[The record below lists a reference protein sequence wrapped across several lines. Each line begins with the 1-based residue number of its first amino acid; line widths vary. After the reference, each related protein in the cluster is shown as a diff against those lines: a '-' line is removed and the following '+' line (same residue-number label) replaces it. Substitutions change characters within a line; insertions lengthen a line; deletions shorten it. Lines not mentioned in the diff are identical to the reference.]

1 MSLRDL
7 CELRAHRAGLASA
20 VVSST
25 LALILFSTALPAQ
38 TSQQP
43 TFRSGVELVQVDVVV
58 VDKGGKHVRGLTAAD
73 FAVRDRDK
81 PQTIATFEEVSHERP
96 REAAPAPLL
105 TRPARLDVGNNQ
117 TARSDRLV
125 VMVIDDLHIYK
136 GRTERAQDIARQIV
150 SQLGPQASMAVLFT
164 SANRNTQVTEDRAEL
179 LAAIDTLRGRQS
191 VRRPHPA
198 IDAQTPTALDPGMSA
213 EAMLSAIQSS
223 QNTKGQQFFENLTQY
238 GTLRDAARILGAG
251 DARRKAFVLISEGIA
266 KDLSGIFGA
275 MATSGD
281 VPQGGVRS
289 TTAAMPPG

>member
-1 MSLRDL
+1 MS
-7 CELRAHRAGLASA
+7 AHA
-20 VVSST
+20 VGWALIAAVS
-25 LALILFSTALPAQ
+25 LALSPTLPAQ
-38 TSQQP
+38 TPQQP

-58 VDKGGKHVRGLTAAD
+58 VDKDGKHVRGLKAAD
-73 FAVRDRDK
+73 FAVLDRDK

-164 SANRNTQVTEDRAEL
+164 SATRNTQVTEDRAEL

-191 VRRPHPA
+191 VRRPHQA
-198 IDAQTPTALDPGMSA
+198 RDDQTMSA
-213 EAMLSAIQSS
+213 SGD
-223 QNTKGQQFFENLTQY
+223 GQPGQAESDRQ
-238 GTLRDAARILGAG
+238 GAG
-251 DARRKAFVLISEGIA
+251 GQRPAVLRQHDAVQDARGCRAHSWCGRCEA
-266 KDLSGIFGA
+266 KSLRA
-275 MATSGD
+275 R
-281 VPQGGVRS
+281 V
-289 TTAAMPPG
+289 